1 MEQDQ
6 NISPAILELL
16 EQGSFKMED
25 IEEFLA
31 QTSLLNAQFFNF
43 FFPRHPQALKAL
55 IETLTGKQGEIEEI
69 TLSGIRTITD
79 AGAQILEVLWNQDG
93 NRERIYLYTQAADER
108 AKEDI
113 IRMAQWNQVKNGW
126 QDIPVT
132 VIRIDD
138 QPEEGE
144 VVQER
149 VIEDFPQAGKIKEL
163 KVNTALAE
171 QAQEPLKALLK
182 DLKETDPEKLESFL
196 KDDLKGIRFSQQ
208 GKDAYLEAMEKQK
221 EAVDSEVKTV
231 YELTKDLAALIALNQ
246 SNRKTLQKTLFKN
259 RNRFERSYPYLQKQI
274 EGVKSYRDYYRDNPV
289 FAHLMEN
296 PSDIRVFAYVLDQI
310 QRNPNFIVQTR
321 NAFNN
326 EDVVLE
332 TLKVIGRAGEHE
344 RGLQEV
350 LYEMREELGPV
361 SEVIRGALAPYS
373 TAEEAVKDPMIQQ
386 AVLQMVD
393 PDLLEV

>member
-43 FFPRHPQALKAL
+43 FFLRHPQALKAL

-79 AGAQILEVLWNQDG
+79 AGAQILDVLWNQDG
-93 NRERIYLYTQAADER
+93 NRERIYLYSQAADER

-113 IRMAQWNQVKNGW
+113 VRMAQWNQIKNGS

-132 VIRIDD
+132 IIRIDD
-138 QPEEGE
+138 QPEEDGD
-144 VVQER
+144 VLRER

-163 KVNTALAE
+163 RINTALAE
-171 QAQEPLKALLK
+171 KAQEPLKTLLK
-182 DLKETDPEKLESFL
+182 DLKESDPEKLESFL

-231 YELTKDLAALIALNQ
+231 YELTKDLAALMALNQ

-259 RNRFERSYPYLQKQI
+259 RNRFEKSYPYLQKQI

-321 NAFNN
+321 NAFSN

-344 RGLQEV
+344 RDLQEV

-361 SEVIRGALAPYS
+361 SEVVRGVLAPYS
-373 TAEEAVKDPMIQQ
+373 KVEEAVKDPMIAQV
-386 AVLQMVD
+386 VLQMVGQA
-393 PDLLEV
+393 